1 MNVSC
6 LHAVMK
12 AAQVCLDA
20 VRDVVSRMTGQMV
33 YVSCQLCYLSVLAW
47 RKYVFAHGRRYN
59 APQGRSAFAKG

>member
-12 AAQVCLDA
+12 ASQVCLDA

-59 APQGRSAFAKG
+59 APQRHSALAKG

>member
-33 YVSCQLCYLSVLAW
+33 
-47 RKYVFAHGRRYN
+47 
-59 APQGRSAFAKG
+59 